1 MIVLSRVT
9 TYPHLM
15 LRSRMNRSHTPLPL
29 VTCMVVA
36 GQCNFFIT
44 NSAQFMSVIT
54 LKKIRNVY
62 PLEYRHSE
70 GVLHTTSYRLL

>member
-29 VTCMVVA
+29 VACMVVA
-36 GQCNFFIT
+36 GQCNFFMT
-44 NSAQFMSVIT
+44 NNSTQFLSVIT
-54 LKKIRNVY
+54 Y
-62 PLEYRHSE
+62 PLEYRHFE